1 MLCLAS
7 ACSQVAILQVVI
19 HRAIL
24 ARGFAQ
30 VLNFTQYSGAI
41 GGEKFFCDANKADDA
56 TVGRN
61 SKGVGQKSLNQGGV
75 AFIGRGLD
83 LGWKGGE
90 GKDVSGVK
98 GAGVEETG
106 GVGKGDEY

>member
-7 ACSQVAILQVVI
+7 TCSRVAIFEVVI

-24 ARGFAQ
+24 TRGFAQ
-30 VLNFTQYSGAI
+30 VLNFTQYSSAV

-56 TVGRN
+56 AVGRN
-61 SKGVGQKSLNQGGV
+61 PEGVGQKPLDQGGV

-90 GKDVSGVK
+90 GEDVSGVK